1 MILSKKKSVF
11 KFLLPPTS
19 YHPFLFLLSPFSNKK
34 KKIWK
39 IKRPKTLRM
48 LLKLVAVWFSWYFY
62 SLIILV
68 LVWIDLNEKDW
79 AIKTV
84 EMKVWRVLV
93 FHPSCTLCCRKCE
106 VFMSIH
112 VRFDIKTLLE
122 LNEITDVPT
131 LLLLIHTHWF
141 LAASKKCL
149 LYDCSCSLCQM
160 ETFVCT
166 DMHVRAF
173 VRVCCRGY

>member
-1 MILSKKKSVF
+1 
-11 KFLLPPTS
+11 
-19 YHPFLFLLSPFSNKK
+19 
-34 KKIWK
+34 
-39 IKRPKTLRM
+39 
-48 LLKLVAVWFSWYFY
+48 
-62 SLIILV
+62 
-68 LVWIDLNEKDW
+68 
-79 AIKTV
+79 
-84 EMKVWRVLV
+84 
-93 FHPSCTLCCRKCE
+93 
-106 VFMSIH
+106 MSIH

-122 LNEITDVPT
+122 LSEITDVPT